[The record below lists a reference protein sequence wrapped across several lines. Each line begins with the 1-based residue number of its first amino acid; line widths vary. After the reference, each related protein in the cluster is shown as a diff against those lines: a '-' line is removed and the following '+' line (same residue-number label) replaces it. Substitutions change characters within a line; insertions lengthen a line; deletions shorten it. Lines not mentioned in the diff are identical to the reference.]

1 MVVMMMMGTQ
11 IRPGD
16 LTGDLRLWV
25 QVERVPGHLE
35 IDVWVLVPVCVYCL
49 VEVLLADVTPRA
61 DGVREG
67 LNRDGESRSHG
78 FESYNSALAIL
89 SSSDKASPDVT
100 GLLLSIEGRL
110 HKAQEIY
117 A

>member
-1 MVVMMMMGTQ
+1 MVVMMGTQ
-11 IRPGD
+11 IRPGE

-35 IDVWVLVPVCVYCL
+35 IDVRVLVPVCVYCL

-61 DGVREG
+61 DGIREG

-78 FESYNSALAIL
+78 FESVNSALAIL
-89 SSSDKASPDVT
+89 SSSDNVSPDVP
-100 GLLLSIEGRL
+100 GLLLSINGRL
-110 HKAQEIY
+110 HKVEEIY